1 MAALSRTDQE
11 FLEQIRLIITEHI
24 SNEQFGVSEL
34 ATRAGMSRSNLLRK
48 VKKLTNLSVS
58 QFIREE
64 RLKQAMELLKTSSY
78 NVSEV
83 SYQVGFGSTSYF
95 IKCFRDYYGFSPGE
109 AGKQAAPGKPAVSK
123 QSRIVLKPP
132 VIVLAL
138 LLPVLIILAIL
149 TWPGSSREE
158 GIEKSIAV
166 LPFKNESEDASNTHL
181 VNGLME
187 AVLNNLQR
195 IEDLRVI
202 SRTSVEKYR
211 DNPQVIPEIARELN
225 VGYLVEGSGQ
235 KSGDR
240 ILLNIQL
247 IDAATDRQLW
257 AGQYERKVE
266 DIFALQNEIAQ
277 RIAAEVQAVIT
288 PEEAARI
295 EKVPT
300 ENIEAYD
307 LFLQGREYMEK
318 GGDDNLTEAIS
329 LFREAIALDP
339 GFALAHA
346 NISLSYYFM
355 DVYQA
360 EKRYTA
366 QINSY
371 ADRAMLLDPGHELS
385 LIAKGLYY
393 ISSGAYEMA
402 VPYLERGLELNPNS
416 LLLINILSDFYTS
429 VIPNTEKYLE
439 YALKALR
446 LEFPSADSVTTSFSY
461 LHIANA
467 FIQTG
472 FTGQAMQYV
481 KRSLAFNPD
490 NLYSVYVKAYISY
503 AEHRDL
509 NKLKSDLLAALS
521 VDSTRLDI
529 VQEVAKTYYYL
540 RDFETAYAYY
550 EAFNRAREQYKL
562 DIYPNED
569 AKIAVTCD
577 KVGRKEEAKKYFD
590 RFLLYAEQDHSL
602 YRNLS
607 ISAYYAYHGDTV
619 QALNYMELFTNESD
633 FQYWILLFFEM
644 DPLVDHISQL
654 PEFKVLFKKITSTFW
669 DQHEAIRSSL
679 EKQGLI

>member
-1 MAALSRTDQE
+1 MAELSRAEQE
-11 FLEQIRLIITEHI
+11 FLDQIRSIIRDQL
-24 SNEQFGVSEL
+24 SNEQFGVSGL
-34 ATRAGMSRSNLLRK
+34 AGQAGMSRSNLLRK

-64 RLKQAMELLKTSSY
+64 RLRQGMELLKTSSY

-95 IKCFRDYYGFSPGE
+95 IKCFRDYYGYPPGE
-109 AGKQAAPGKPAVSK
+109 VGKQTTPGNPVVSK
-123 QSRIVLKPP
+123 KKKTVVKRAAIIVPLFLLL
-132 VIVLAL
+132 VIVLVI
-138 LLPVLIILAIL
+138 VLR
-149 TWPGSSREE
+149 TGSREQSA
-158 GIEKSIAV
+158 EKSIAV
-166 LPFKNESEDASNTHL
+166 LPFKNESEDASNAYL

-195 IEDLRVI
+195 VEDLRVI

-211 DNPQVIPEIARELN
+211 DNPQVISEIARELN

-235 KSGDR
+235 KVGDR

-247 IDAATDRQLW
+247 IEAATDRNIW
-257 AGQYERKVE
+257 AGQYERKVD

-277 RIAAEVQAVIT
+277 RIASEVQAVIT
-288 PEEAARI
+288 PEEAARL

-300 ENIEAYD
+300 DNIEAYD
-307 LFLQGREYMEK
+307 LFLQGREYMEM
-318 GGDDNLTEAIS
+318 GGDENLLKAIS
-329 LFREAIALDP
+329 FYKEALEIDP
-339 GFALAHA
+339 GFAMALA
-346 NISLSYYFM
+346 NISISYYFM
-355 DVYQA
+355 DAYQA
-360 EKRYTA
+360 EKRHTSE
-366 QINSY
+366 INSY

-393 ISSGAYEMA
+393 INSREFEMA

-446 LEFPSADSVTTSFSY
+446 LEFPSTDSVATSFSY

-472 FTGQAMQYV
+472 FADQAMRYIE
-481 KRSLAFNPD
+481 RSLVFNPD

-503 AEHRDL
+503 AGHRDL
-509 NKLKSDLLAALS
+509 RKLQSDLLAALT

-550 EAFNRAREQYKL
+550 EAFNRARELYHL
-562 DIYPNED
+562 DIYPNEN

-577 KVGRKEEAKKYFD
+577 KVGRKDEARKYFD
-590 RFLLYAEQDHSL
+590 SFLLYAEKDHSL
-602 YRNLS
+602 YQNLS
-607 ISAYYAYHGDTV
+607 LSAYYAYHGEIEE
-619 QALNYMELFTNESD
+619 AMNYMELFTNESD

-644 DPLVDHISQL
+644 DPLVDNISQL